1 MREKS
6 FYMKRLLIGFV
17 ILILLGII
25 GVFWHFYPQF
35 AIANGYVAKKICTAT
50 LASDRKQS
58 DVENQDLYF
67 SILTMVS
74 SEVDKENQQ
83 VTSALFGMSPRVC
96 ICRRGIGCILLDGK
110 DDFNTTFPETTPPI
124 VADDQVNWPYGNK
137 ELIAQTA
144 GCDIVALKK
153 AIDGA
158 FDSGDQLSFKRTTSV
173 VVIHRDTIVGERY
186 FKTFD
191 KHTPQLGW
199 SMTKS
204 LMNTFVG
211 LMVKDSTLDI
221 QTNNLFPEWKGD
233 NRKDITLNNLL
244 QMNSGLEWSED
255 YTTVSDATNML
266 YKAQDIAVIPLS
278 KQLKYTRGSHWYY
291 SSGTTNLISKLLRN
305 VINDD
310 KKYLTFLKTRLF
322 NPLGMTSAFIETDE
336 SGTFIGS
343 SYGYATARDWAKYG
357 LLYLH
362 DGIWNGSRLLPE
374 GWTKYSASE
383 ANGSDGI
390 YGAQFWLNKNSVEYP
405 DVPADMYSA
414 NGFHGQY
421 IIIIPSRD
429 VVVVRLGTG
438 EDGFDSNKFL
448 KEVLAALPN
457 KTLNKI

>member
-1 MREKS
+1 
-6 FYMKRLLIGFV
+6 MKRKLIVLVVLL
-17 ILILLGII
+17 LLGFI
-25 GVFWHFYPQF
+25 GVLWHFYPQF

-50 LASDRKQS
+50 LASDRIQT

-67 SILTMVS
+67 SILGKVS
-74 SEVDKENQQ
+74 SNIDKNKNQ

-96 ICRRGIGCILLDGK
+96 VYRKGIGCILLDGK
-110 DDFNTTFPETTPPI
+110 DDFNTTFPESIPPEMP
-124 VADDQVNWPYGNK
+124 DNRLNWPYGNQ
-137 ELIAQTA
+137 ELVALTTGTNGI
-144 GCDIVALKK
+144 ALKK
-153 AIDGA
+153 AIDGV
-158 FDSGDQLSFKRTTSV
+158 FDSGDNLSLIRTTSV

-186 FKTFD
+186 FYTFD
-191 KHTPQLGW
+191 KTTPQLGW

-211 LMVKDSTLDI
+211 LMVKDSTLTI
-221 QTNNLFPEWKGD
+221 QKNNLFPEWSGD
-233 NRKDITLNNLL
+233 SRKDITLNNLL

-266 YKAQDIAVIPLS
+266 YNAQDIATIPLS
-278 KQLKYTRGSHWYY
+278 KPLKYTPESHWCY

-305 VINDD
+305 VIHDD
-310 KKYLTFLKTRLF
+310 KKYLTYLKTRLF

-362 DGIWNGSRLLPE
+362 DGVWNGNRLLPE
-374 GWTKYSASE
+374 GWTKYSAME
-383 ANGSDGI
+383 AKGSDGV
-390 YGAQFWLNKNSVEYP
+390 YGAQFWLNKDSSEYP

-414 NGFHGQY
+414 NGFHGQHVY
-421 IIIIPSRD
+421 IIPSRD

-438 EDGFDSNKFL
+438 DEAFDGNTFL
-448 KEVLAALPN
+448 KEILAALPKN
-457 KTLNKI
+457 K